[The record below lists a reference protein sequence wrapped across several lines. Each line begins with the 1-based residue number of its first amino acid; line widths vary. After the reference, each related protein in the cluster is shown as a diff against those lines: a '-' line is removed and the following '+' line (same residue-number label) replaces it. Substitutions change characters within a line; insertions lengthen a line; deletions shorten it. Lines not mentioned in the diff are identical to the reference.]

1 MTKLVGG
8 DGRTHIESRLM
19 RESLQDRGVLSK
31 TESERDL
38 QIFPDV
44 SLVSIGG
51 QSIFDRGKDAIL
63 PLVDE
68 LAAAKRRHK
77 FVIGVGGGTRVRHTV
92 SIAMDLGLPTGGIAQ
107 LVGAMEE
114 LNAILLNALLAPHG
128 SMPMQRDHFWD
139 LPLYFDAGITPIAI
153 SVPPFH
159 FWEPPP
165 LEGAVPMHGSDF
177 GLFQLAEVLG
187 MKQLIFVKDEDGLYD
202 KDPKRHADA
211 KHIPKIALEELVKN
225 PPKENI
231 LERDLRDVLGVG
243 VALRI
248 LVVQAVLVLDEDQL
262 LHAEHLG
269 ELEQPE
275 VRAVHRHRAFE
286 WRRLP
291 EVKRRDRDR
300 DRRDAGIE
308 VQRQIPEVI
317 ALHRHRAVRREQRVQ
332 EDRVQ
337 LLHRADELGDAAGR
351 KPEVHRDRDGVAHS
365 RAAADA
371 DH

>member
-8 DGRTHIESRLM
+8 DGRTHIQSRLM
-19 RESLQDRGVLSK
+19 RESLQDRNVLSK
-31 TESERDL
+31 TDSERDL

-63 PLVDE
+63 PLVAE
-68 LAAAKRRHK
+68 LAEVKKRHK
-77 FVIGVGGGTRVRHTV
+77 MVIGVGGGTRVRHTV

-165 LEGAVPMHGSDF
+165 IEGAVPMHGSDF

-187 MKQLIFVKDEDGLYD
+187 MKQVIYVKDEDGLYD
-202 KDPKRHADA
+202 KDPKKHKDA
-211 KHIPKIALEELVKN
+211 KKYGRITLEELIAN
-225 PPKENI
+225 PPQENI
-231 LERDLRDVLGVG
+231 LDEEMFRTWAEAKNLKRVVIVNGLVPGQLTKALDGEDVGT
-243 VALRI
+243 
-248 LVVQAVLVLDEDQL
+248 
-262 LHAEHLG
+262 
-269 ELEQPE
+269 
-275 VRAVHRHRAFE
+275 
-286 WRRLP
+286 
-291 EVKRRDRDR
+291 
-300 DRRDAGIE
+300 
-308 VQRQIPEVI
+308 VI
-317 ALHRHRAVRREQRVQ
+317 TKGGAR
-332 EDRVQ
+332 
-337 LLHRADELGDAAGR
+337 
-351 KPEVHRDRDGVAHS
+351 
-365 RAAADA
+365 
-371 DH
+371 

>member
-19 RESLQDRGVLSK
+19 RESLQNKAVLSG
-31 TESERDL
+31 TDSERDL

-63 PLVDE
+63 PLVEE
-68 LAAAKRRHK
+68 LAEVKKRHK
-77 FVIGVGGGTRVRHTV
+77 MVIGVGGGTRVRHTV
-92 SIAMDLGLPTGGIAQ
+92 SIALDLGLPTGGIAQ

-165 LEGAVPMHGSDF
+165 LDGAVPMHGSDF
-177 GLFQLAEVLG
+177 GLFQMAEVLG
-187 MKQLIFVKDEDGLYD
+187 FKQIIFVKDQDGLYD
-202 KDPKRHADA
+202 RDPAKHADA
-211 KHIPKIALEELVKN
+211 KKYDKVSLEHLIAN

-231 LERDLRDVLGVG
+231 LDEEMFRTWHEAKNIKRITIVNGLR
-243 VALRI
+243 R
-248 LVVQAVLVLDEDQL
+248 
-262 LHAEHLG
+262 G
-269 ELEQPE
+269 ELTKALDGED
-275 VRAVHRHRAFE
+275 V
-286 WRRLP
+286 
-291 EVKRRDRDR
+291 
-300 DRRDAGIE
+300 GT
-308 VQRQIPEVI
+308 VI
-317 ALHRHRAVRREQRVQ
+317 TKGGAR
-332 EDRVQ
+332 
-337 LLHRADELGDAAGR
+337 
-351 KPEVHRDRDGVAHS
+351 
-365 RAAADA
+365 
-371 DH
+371 